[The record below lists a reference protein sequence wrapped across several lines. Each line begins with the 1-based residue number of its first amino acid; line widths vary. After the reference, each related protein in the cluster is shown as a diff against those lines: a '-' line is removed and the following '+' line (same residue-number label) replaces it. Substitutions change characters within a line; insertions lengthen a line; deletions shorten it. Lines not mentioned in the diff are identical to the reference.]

1 MTLQTNRFHSNII
14 NKLSHILLYKT
25 QKNHHSNSTFKRYN
39 NIFNQKAFIF
49 IITLFVLIFIPVTAF
64 ADYTFSRPRMTFSFG
79 IDVFDFFVGDFGDAV
94 NVGMSVHADAT
105 LQVGHFA
112 GYIRF
117 GSARAFTEKDFLPF
131 DEGLQFVFISAAPRF
146 YFPLMRRTLLYAFIQ
161 PQITVNF
168 FESNTLVAL
177 TGNRLA
183 DGLVGGSVGLQF
195 IAGII
200 AITGQVSCEYDWHLK
215 TVLVTGGINIG
226 ITSTLGR

>member
-1 MTLQTNRFHSNII
+1 MILQKNNFFSYI
-14 NKLSHILLYKT
+14 NTFLYKNT
-25 QKNHHSNSTFKRYN
+25 AFHNSTTHTCHQNKHKYKHITF
-39 NIFNQKAFIF
+39 F
-49 IITLFVLIFIPVTAF
+49 ITLLILFFIPAAAF

-79 IDVFDFFVGDFGDAV
+79 IDVFDFFIGDFGDAA
-94 NVGMSVHADAT
+94 NVGMSIHADAT

-117 GSARAFTEKDFLPF
+117 GSARALTEKEFLPF
-131 DEGLQFVFISAAPRF
+131 DEGFQFVFISAAPRF

-215 TVLVTGGINIG
+215 TILVTGGINIG